1 MGYIVVMING
11 RYIQF
16 EADRVQEYGDDY
28 TFYLD
33 GDVVAEFNKKNI
45 AGYIQVED
53 EEEEE

>member
-1 MGYIVVMING
+1 MING

-33 GDVVAEFNKKNI
+33 GGVVAEFNKKNI

-53 EEEEE
+53 EEEKE